1 MSKDKAKEEPIPGL
15 RDFFASSA
23 MAMVSSSIILYQE
36 TPEFIAHKCYQLAD
50 AMLKERD
57 EDPKPRRNLS

>member
-1 MSKDKAKEEPIPGL
+1 MNNQSKDEPIPGL

-57 EDPKPRRNLS
+57 ADPKPGRNLS

>member
-1 MSKDKAKEEPIPGL
+1 MKHQSKEEPIPGL

-23 MAMVSSSIILYQE
+23 MAMVSSSIVLYQE
-36 TPEFIAHKCYQLAD
+36 SPEWVAHYCYKLAD

-57 EDPKPRRNLS
+57 ADPKPRRNIS